1 MISDNIRRALYSFF
15 SFNVNAI
22 STSFDLLSPIAH
34 FSRYITE
41 VDNGNIKEV
50 PSYNIIVSNR
60 NSYLFSLDYAPVVR
74 KTFGTMIRDLSVYRG
89 IGELGKTKDKDGN
102 IYYGCKGLILDNN
115 LNPLVLT
122 TITYKGEGKELVKT
136 FTVRISPRVF
146 LINKT
151 IEKGIQKY
159 LIEFCSSNQFIG
171 YLREQVQP
179 NIIINN
185 DIDKFIQHPTVP
197 NSINTNNDIQEF
209 LINNKESICL

>member
-1 MISDNIRRALYSFF
+1 MISDNVHRALYSFF
-15 SFNVNAI
+15 SFNVNAL

-41 VDNGNIKEV
+41 IDNDNIKEV
-50 PSYNIIVSNR
+50 PSYNIIVSNEY
-60 NSYLFSLDYAPVVR
+60 SYLFSLDYVPIIR
-74 KTFGTMIRDLSVYRG
+74 KTFGTMIKDLSVYRG
-89 IGELGKTKDKDGN
+89 VGELNATKDKDGN
-102 IYYGCKGLILDNN
+102 VYYGCKGLILDNN
-115 LNPLVLT
+115 FNPLVLT
-122 TITYKGEGKELVKT
+122 TITFKGEGEELVKT

-151 IEKGIQKY
+151 MEKGIQKY
-159 LIEFCSSNQFIG
+159 LMEFCSSTQFIS

-185 DIDKFIQHPTVP
+185 DIDKFIRHSIVP
-197 NSINTNNDIQEF
+197 NSIDTNKDIQEF

>member
-1 MISDNIRRALYSFF
+1 MISDNVRRALYSFF

-41 VDNGNIKEV
+41 VDNDNIKEV
-50 PSYNIIVSNR
+50 PSYNIIVGKKS
-60 NSYLFSLDYAPVVR
+60 SYLFPLDYISVVR
-74 KTFGTMIRDLSVYRG
+74 KTFVTMIRDLSVYRG

-115 LNPLVLT
+115 FNPLVLT

-151 IEKGIQKY
+151 MEKGIQKY

>member
-1 MISDNIRRALYSFF
+1 MISDNVRRALYSFF
-15 SFNVNAI
+15 LFNVNAI

-60 NSYLFSLDYAPVVR
+60 NSYLFPLDYAPVVR
-74 KTFGTMIRDLSVYRG
+74 KTFGTMIKDLSVYRG
-89 IGELGKTKDKDGN
+89 IGELNTTKDKDGN

-122 TITYKGEGKELVKT
+122 TIIYKGEGKELVKT

-151 IEKGIQKY
+151 MEKGIQKY
-159 LIEFCSSNQFIG
+159 LMEFCSSNQFIG

>member
-1 MISDNIRRALYSFF
+1 MISDNVRRALYSFF

-50 PSYNIIVSNR
+50 PSYNIMVGNR
-60 NSYLFSLDYAPVVR
+60 NSYLFPLDYAPVVR
-74 KTFGTMIRDLSVYRG
+74 KTFGIMIKDLSVYRG
-89 IGELGKTKDKDGN
+89 IGELNTTKDKDDN

-115 LNPLVLT
+115 FNPLVLT
-122 TITYKGEGKELVKT
+122 TITYKGEGEELVKT

-151 IEKGIQKY
+151 MEKGIQKY
-159 LIEFCSSNQFIG
+159 LMEFCSNTQFIN

>member
-1 MISDNIRRALYSFF
+1 MINDNVHRALYSFF

-22 STSFDLLSPIAH
+22 STSFDLPSPIVH

-50 PSYNIIVSNR
+50 PSYNIMVGNEY
-60 NSYLFSLDYAPVVR
+60 SYLFSLDYIPIVR
-74 KTFGTMIRDLSVYRG
+74 KTFGTMIKDLSVYRG
-89 IGELGKTKDKDGN
+89 VGELNTTKDKDGN

-115 LNPLVLT
+115 FNLLVLT
-122 TITYKGEGKELVKT
+122 TITYKGEGEELVKT

-151 IEKGIQKY
+151 MEKGIQKY
-159 LIEFCSSNQFIG
+159 LIEFCSSTQFIG

-185 DIDKFIQHPTVP
+185 DIDKFIQHPTIP

>member
-1 MISDNIRRALYSFF
+1 MISANVNRALNYFIT
-15 SFNVNAI
+15 FNVNAL
-22 STSFDLLSPIAH
+22 TSCFDLISSTGH

-41 VDNGNIKEV
+41 VDNDNIKEV
-50 PSYNIIVSNR
+50 PSYNIIVGKKS
-60 NSYLFSLDYAPVVR
+60 SYLFPLDYIPVVR

-89 IGELGKTKDKDGN
+89 IGELGKTKDNDGN

-122 TITYKGEGKELVKT
+122 TITYKGEGEELVKT

-151 IEKGIQKY
+151 MEKGIQKY
-159 LIEFCSSNQFIG
+159 LMEFCSNTQFIG

>member
-1 MISDNIRRALYSFF
+1 MISDNVRRALYSFF

-22 STSFDLLSPIAH
+22 STNFDLLSPIAH

-41 VDNGNIKEV
+41 VDNDNIKEV
-50 PSYNIIVSNR
+50 PSYNIMVSKKS
-60 NSYLFSLDYAPVVR
+60 SYLHTLDYIPIVR
-74 KTFGTMIRDLSVYRG
+74 KTFGTMIKDLSIYRRV
-89 IGELGKTKDKDGN
+89 GELNATKDKDGN

-122 TITYKGEGKELVKT
+122 TITYKGEGEELVKT
-136 FTVRISPRVF
+136 FTVRISPKVF
-146 LINKT
+146 LKDSIMET
-151 IEKGIQKY
+151 GIQKY
-159 LIEFCSSNQFIG
+159 LLNLCSSNQYIS

-185 DIDKFIQHPTVP
+185 DIDKFIQSPPVP
-197 NSINTNNDIQEF
+197 NSINTNKDIQEF

>member
-1 MISDNIRRALYSFF
+1 MISDNVRRALYSFF

-50 PSYNIIVSNR
+50 PSYNIMVGNR
-60 NSYLFSLDYAPVVR
+60 NSYLFPLDYAPVVR
-74 KTFGTMIRDLSVYRG
+74 KTFGIMIKDLSVYRG
-89 IGELGKTKDKDGN
+89 IGELNTTKDKEGN

-115 LNPLVLT
+115 FNPLVLT

-146 LINKT
+146 LINK
-151 IEKGIQKY
+151 IMEKGIQKY
-159 LIEFCSSNQFIG
+159 LMEFCSSNQFIG

>member
-1 MISDNIRRALYSFF
+1 MISDNVRRTLYSFF

-60 NSYLFSLDYAPVVR
+60 NSYLFSLDYIPIIR
-74 KTFGTMIRDLSVYRG
+74 KTFGTMIKDLSVYRG
-89 IGELGKTKDKDGN
+89 IGELNTTKDKDGN

-115 LNPLVLT
+115 FNPLVLT

-151 IEKGIQKY
+151 MEKGIQKY
-159 LIEFCSSNQFIG
+159 LMEFCSSNQFIN

>member
-1 MISDNIRRALYSFF
+1 MISDNVRRALYSFF

-50 PSYNIIVSNR
+50 PSYNIMVGNR
-60 NSYLFSLDYAPVVR
+60 NSYLFPLDYAPVVR
-74 KTFGTMIRDLSVYRG
+74 KTFGIMIKDLSVYRG
-89 IGELGKTKDKDGN
+89 IGELNTTKDKEGN

-115 LNPLVLT
+115 FNPLVLT

-146 LINKT
+146 LINK
-151 IEKGIQKY
+151 IMEKGIQKY
-159 LIEFCSSNQFIG
+159 LMEFCSSNQFIG

-185 DIDKFIQHPTVP
+185 DIDKFIQHPTIP

>member
-1 MISDNIRRALYSFF
+1 MISDNVRRALYSFF

-22 STSFDLLSPIAH
+22 STRFDLLSPIAH

-41 VDNGNIKEV
+41 VDNDNIKEV
-50 PSYNIIVSNR
+50 PSYNIIVGKKC
-60 NSYLFSLDYAPVVR
+60 SYLFSLDYIPIIR
-74 KTFGTMIRDLSVYRG
+74 KTFGTMIKDLSVYRE
-89 IGELGKTKDKDGN
+89 IGGLNITKDKDGN

-122 TITYKGEGKELVKT
+122 TITYKGEGEELVKT

-151 IEKGIQKY
+151 MEKGIQKY
-159 LIEFCSSNQFIG
+159 LMEFCSSNQFIG

>member
-1 MISDNIRRALYSFF
+1 MISANVNRALNYFIT
-15 SFNVNAI
+15 FNVNTLT
-22 STSFDLLSPIAH
+22 SSFDLISSTGH

-41 VDNGNIKEV
+41 VDNDNIKEV
-50 PSYNIIVSNR
+50 PSYNIIVGKKC
-60 NSYLFSLDYAPVVR
+60 SYLFPLDYIPVVR

-102 IYYGCKGLILDNN
+102 VYYGCKGLVLDSDF
-115 LNPLVLT
+115 NPLVLT
-122 TITYKGEGKELVKT
+122 TIAYKSEEEELVKT

-146 LINKT
+146 LRDSAM
-151 IEKGIQKY
+151 EKGIQKY

-185 DIDKFIQHPTVP
+185 DIDKFIQHSTVP

>member
-1 MISDNIRRALYSFF
+1 MISDNVHRALYSFF
-15 SFNVNAI
+15 SFNVNAT
-22 STSFDLLSPIAH
+22 SSSFDLLSSIAH

-41 VDNGNIKEV
+41 VNNDNIKEV
-50 PSYNIIVSNR
+50 PSYNIMVYNR
-60 NSYLFSLDYAPVVR
+60 NSYLFPLDYVPVVR
-74 KTFGTMIRDLSVYRG
+74 KTFGTMIKDLSIYRG
-89 IGELGKTKDKDGN
+89 VGELGATKDKDGN

-122 TITYKGEGKELVKT
+122 TITYKGEGKELVKI

-146 LINKT
+146 LINKAM
-151 IEKGIQKY
+151 EKGIQKY
-159 LIEFCSSNQFIG
+159 LIEFCSSAQFIS

-185 DIDKFIQHPTVP
+185 DIDKFIQRPTVP